1 MNDSLVNSSG
11 MLDTTKQPVK
21 DYSTLELNP
30 AANKNITVAGPLA
43 DVFTMALNQA
53 YAKKTEDLEDQ
64 NADIALNEDRELNQ
78 EHQGE
83 PNSERNNDSGY
94 GMLVSADGTI
104 TGLESYTAGP
114 IPLTNEIANG
124 GQTKP
129 AYIYTTTA
137 QDVKSE
143 TIEEIEDKVKEKR
156 DAFTLVIDD
165 STPSF
170 DNKEHV
176 EALESLVLQHGG
188 KVYRGYFASYA
199 ACESIEFGGNKVKKV
214 LTFTDQDAKD
224 LVLLFGSVKDLK
236 SLTGEIGSI
245 LTHLKRD
252 HTLLA
257 HLDYVLKRKEKGEDY
272 YLDTLVNVIEDF
284 DDLVGN
290 LRTIRYSENS
300 NEPRLNHNQSDKEIS
315 IYTYAGCIEDEFRF
329 DMATGGDN
337 QIKFGNFK
345 HRDLNENHEKV
356 NEIVITF
363 GVFDFVKSFK
373 GKVESLLS
381 ALQDQQAKLKAASF
395 VKALEGVDKGEII
408 KPLFAELDKA
418 REKQVKSIE
427 KQIGLIKH
435 LFKDIL

>member
-1 MNDSLVNSSG
+1 

-64 NADIALNEDRELNQ
+64 NVDIALNEDRELNQ

-94 GMLVSADGTI
+94 GMLVTADGTI

-143 TIEEIEDKVKEKR
+143 TIEEIEDKVKEKS

-176 EALESLVLQHGG
+176 EALESLVLQNGG

-199 ACESIEFGGNKVKKV
+199 ACESIEFGGNMVKKV
-214 LTFTDQDAKD
+214 LKFTDEDAKN
-224 LVLLFGSVKDLK
+224 LIRLFGDKAKGLK
-236 SLTGEIGSI
+236 GLNDVIKTRAKNLDSYISLASMYEYA
-245 LTHLKRD
+245 LE
-252 HTLLA
+252 
-257 HLDYVLKRKEKGEDY
+257 RKEKGATDTPTLFVELTENWGDEEYLGLDILDY
-272 YLDTLVNVIEDF
+272 NQSNQHKRVFRANAPAREVELYTH
-284 DDLVGN
+284 VGCYESVFAFKAGTDGNAN
-290 LRTIRYSENS
+290 LKFGGFKAKVY
-300 NEPRLNHNQSDKEIS
+300 EPREPN
-315 IYTYAGCIEDEFRF
+315 
-329 DMATGGDN
+329 
-337 QIKFGNFK
+337 
-345 HRDLNENHEKV
+345 V
-356 NEIVITF
+356 NEIEIVF
-363 GVFDFVKSFK
+363 GAIDFVKTLK
-373 GKVESLLS
+373 GNVQSLL
-381 ALQDQQAKLKAASF
+381 KAIEKQKDDLNKVDY
-395 VKALEGVDKGEII
+395 VKVFGENKELLPFLSEMDKVC
-408 KPLFAELDKA
+408 KM
-418 REKQVKSIE
+418 QVKSIDE
-427 KQIGLIKH
+427 QIGLIKH

>member
-43 DVFTMALNQA
+43 DVFAMALNQA

-78 EHQGE
+78 ELQGE

-143 TIEEIEDKVKEKR
+143 TIEEIEDKVKEKS

-170 DNKEHV
+170 DNKKHV
-176 EALESLVLQHGG
+176 EALESLVLQNGG

-199 ACESIEFGGNKVKKV
+199 ACESIEFGGSKVKK
-214 LTFTDQDAKD
+214 F
-224 LVLLFGSVKDLK
+224 
-236 SLTGEIGSI
+236 
-245 LTHLKRD
+245 
-252 HTLLA
+252 
-257 HLDYVLKRKEKGEDY
+257 
-272 YLDTLVNVIEDF
+272 
-284 DDLVGN
+284 
-290 LRTIRYSENS
+290 
-300 NEPRLNHNQSDKEIS
+300 
-315 IYTYAGCIEDEFRF
+315 
-329 DMATGGDN
+329 
-337 QIKFGNFK
+337 
-345 HRDLNENHEKV
+345 
-356 NEIVITF
+356 
-363 GVFDFVKSFK
+363 
-373 GKVESLLS
+373 
-381 ALQDQQAKLKAASF
+381 
-395 VKALEGVDKGEII
+395 
-408 KPLFAELDKA
+408 
-418 REKQVKSIE
+418 
-427 KQIGLIKH
+427 
-435 LFKDIL
+435 

>member
-1 MNDSLVNSSG
+1 MNDSLVNTSG

-43 DVFTMALNQA
+43 DVFAMALNQA

-64 NADIALNEDRELNQ
+64 NADIALNEDRKLNQ

-94 GMLVSADGTI
+94 GMLVTADGNM

-143 TIEEIEDKVKEKR
+143 TIEEIEDKVKEKS

-170 DNKEHV
+170 DNREHV

-188 KVYRGYFASYA
+188 KVYRGYFASYT
-199 ACESIEFGGNKVKKV
+199 ESIEFGGSKVKKV

-236 SLTGEIGSI
+236 SLTGEISSI

-257 HLDYVLKRKEKGEDY
+257 RYEHVVKRKEKGDDY
-272 YLDTLVNVIEDF
+272 YLDTLINAINDY
-284 DDLVGN
+284 DDLIGN
-290 LRTIRYSENS
+290 LRIIRYNENS
-300 NEPRLNHNQSDKEIS
+300 GEPRLNHNQKDTEVS
-315 IYTYAGCIEDEFRF
+315 IYTYAGCIEDEVYF
-329 DMATGGDN
+329 DMASGGDDE
-337 QIKFGNFK
+337 IKFSNFH

-356 NEIVITF
+356 SEITITF
-363 GVFDFVKSFK
+363 GVFVFVKSFK
-373 GKVESLLS
+373 GKVESLLT
-381 ALQDQQAKLKAASF
+381 ALNDQQTKLKAASF
-395 VKALEGVDKGEII
+395 VKALEDVDKGEIL
-408 KPLFAELDKA
+408 KPLFTELDKA

>member
-1 MNDSLVNSSG
+1 MNDSLVNTTS

-43 DVFTMALNQA
+43 DVFAMALNQA

-94 GMLVSADGTI
+94 GMLVSAGGTI

-143 TIEEIEDKVKEKR
+143 TIEEIEDKVKEKS

-176 EALESLVLQHGG
+176 EALESLVLQNGG

-199 ACESIEFGGNKVKKV
+199 ACESIEFGGNMVKKV
-214 LTFTDQDAKD
+214 LKYTDEDAKN
-224 LVLLFGSVKDLK
+224 LVRLFGDKAKGLK
-236 SLTGEIGSI
+236 GLNDVIKTRAKNLDSYISLASI
-245 LTHLKRD
+245 YEYALE
-252 HTLLA
+252 
-257 HLDYVLKRKEKGEDY
+257 RKEKGATDTPTLFKNLTEDWGGEDY
-272 YLDTLVNVIEDF
+272 LGLDILDYNQSKRTFRANVSLEEVELYTHAGCYESTFAFKAGTDGN
-284 DDLVGN
+284 GN
-290 LRTIRYSENS
+290 L
-300 NEPRLNHNQSDKEIS
+300 
-315 IYTYAGCIEDEFRF
+315 
-329 DMATGGDN
+329 
-337 QIKFGNFK
+337 KFGGFK
-345 HRDLNENHEKV
+345 AKMNIPSDSNVSEV
-356 NEIVITF
+356 NIVF
-363 GVFDFVKSFK
+363 GALDFVKTLKSN
-373 GKVESLLS
+373 VQSLLK
-381 ALQDQQAKLKAASF
+381 ALEAQKSELKKVDF
-395 VKALEGVDKGEII
+395 VKAFGDNK
-408 KPLFAELDKA
+408 ELVPYLSEMDKA
-418 REKQVKSIE
+418 CTMQLKSLDE
-427 KQIGLIKH
+427 QIGLIKH